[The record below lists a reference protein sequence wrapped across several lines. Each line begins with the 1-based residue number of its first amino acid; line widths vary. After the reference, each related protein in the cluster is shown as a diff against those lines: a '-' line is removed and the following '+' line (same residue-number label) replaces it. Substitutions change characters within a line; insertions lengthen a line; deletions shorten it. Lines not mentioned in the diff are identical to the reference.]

1 MAGGTWST
9 QNKIRPGVYI
19 RFASVGNDALAVG
32 TRGTAAICEPMSWGP
47 MATVTELTAEDDFS
61 TVCGY
66 PRGTKGAL
74 FLDQIFLGTDR
85 TAPPSRVLVYRPTA
99 SGSAIAGAEIGE
111 MTVTA
116 LYPGVRGNDI
126 SVVVEAEE
134 TGGTF
139 AVSTI
144 VDGAAVDTQRGI
156 LQIADLAANDW
167 VKFSGSG
174 TLTANAGVSLTGG
187 ANGTVETAAYAA
199 FLQNIESYKFDVLIY
214 DGTDQSV
221 ISSMIAFVKRLSEDN
236 GQYCQL
242 AAANVAA
249 PNSPYVINNISG
261 VTLTDGTK
269 LTAGQVCWWLGG
281 AEAGA
286 SYTQSLTYAGYP
298 GAAAADMMTN
308 SQYEKAILSG
318 QIALSSDNGR
328 VKIED
333 DINTLTTLTDEPES
347 FKYNKTIRLISQI
360 ANDIYAQFS
369 QSFIGLVS
377 NNESGRERFKAAI
390 VGYMLELQSEEAIQN
405 FVPDDVEVLPG
416 ESLTAI
422 LVNAAIQPVG
432 SVEKIYITVTVS

>member
-1 MAGGTWST
+1 MAGGTWNT

-19 RFASVGNDALAVG
+19 RFQANGSDALTVG
-32 TRGTAAICEPMSWGP
+32 SRGITAICEPLSWGP
-47 MATVTELTAEDDFS
+47 VAAVTSVTVEDDFRS
-61 TVCGY
+61 VCGY
-66 PRGTKGAL
+66 ARGTPGAR

-85 TAPPSRVLVYRPTA
+85 TAPPSKVLLYRPTA
-99 SGSAIAGAEIGE
+99 SGSAAASAEIGAL
-111 MTVTA
+111 TVTA

-156 LQIADLAANDW
+156 SQIADLAPNAW

-174 TLTANAGVSLTGG
+174 APEASTGTALTGG
-187 ANGTVETAAYAA
+187 ADGEVQSAGYAA
-199 FLQNIESYKFDVLIY
+199 FLQNIEAYDFDVLIY

-221 ISSMIAFVKRLSEDN
+221 ISSMVEFVKRLSE
-236 GQYCQL
+236 GQGKYCQL
-242 AAANVAA
+242 VAANVTS
-249 PNSPYVINNISG
+249 PNSPYVISNISG
-261 VTLTDGTK
+261 ATLSDGTK

-286 SYTQSLTYAGYP
+286 GYNQSLTYAGYP
-298 GAAAADMMTN
+298 GAVSADPMTG
-308 SQYEKAILSG
+308 SQYETAILSG
-318 QIALSSDNGR
+318 QIALSSDNGK

-333 DINTLTTLTDEPES
+333 DINTLVTLNGEPAS
-347 FKYNKTIRLISQI
+347 FQYNKTIRLISQL
-360 ANDIYAQFS
+360 ARDVYRQFS
-369 QSFIGLVS
+369 EGFIGLVS

-390 VGYMLELQSEEAIQN
+390 VGYLLELQSEEAIQN

-422 LVNAAIQPVG
+422 LIHLAIQPVG
-432 SVEKIYITVTVS
+432 SVEKIYMTVTVN

>member
-47 MATVTELTAEDDFS
+47 AATVTELTAEDDFS
-61 TVCGY
+61 PVCGY
-66 PRGTKGAL
+66 ARGTKGAL

-99 SGSAIAGAEIGE
+99 SGSAIASAEIGE

-116 LYPGVRGNDI
+116 RYPGKRGNDI
-126 SVVVEAEE
+126 SVAVTAEE

-139 AVSTI
+139 SISTI
-144 VDGAAVDTQRGI
+144 IDGAVADLQVGI
-156 LQIADLAANDW
+156 SQIADLKENDW
-167 VKFSGSG
+167 VSFSGSG
-174 TLTANAGVSLTGG
+174 TLTANTGTALTGG
-187 ANGTVETAAYAA
+187 LDGTVETAAYSA
-199 FLQNIESYKFDVLIY
+199 FLQNIEPYKFDVLIY
-214 DGTDQSV
+214 DGSDQSV
-221 ISSMIAFVKRLSEDN
+221 ISSMVAFVKRLSEDN

-242 AAANVAA
+242 CAANAAA
-249 PNSPYVINNISG
+249 PNSPYVISNISG
-261 VTLTDGTK
+261 VTLADGTK

-328 VKIED
+328 VRIED

-369 QSFIGLVS
+369 QSFIGLVN

-432 SVEKIYITVTVS
+432 SVEKIYMTVTVS